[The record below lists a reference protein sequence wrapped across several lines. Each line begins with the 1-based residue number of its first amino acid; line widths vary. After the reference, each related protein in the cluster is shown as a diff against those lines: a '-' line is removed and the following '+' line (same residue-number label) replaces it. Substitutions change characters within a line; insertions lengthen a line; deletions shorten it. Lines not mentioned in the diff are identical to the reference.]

1 MLVIRSIDYKNLKKR
16 SKCSSYTNLDKI
28 TSNLCLSDTK
38 FEGDLAK
45 YAEMY

>member
-1 MLVIRSIDYKNLKKR
+1 MDIKNLKKR

-28 TSNLCLSDTK
+28 TSNLGLSEIK
-38 FEGDLAK
+38 FVGDRIK